1 MKIKYI
7 ALVASLF
14 MSVGAIAQHNEEVTI
29 EGAYRPKVNKVNKIV
44 LRPETPEQSYTM
56 PGSEVNVLDVERRF
70 GLNIEKISHRFR
82 HTHLAPVPLQSQL
95 KPFQEFGPE
104 CWPQTLL
111 LMARY
116 QAVCTLGIHE

>member
-44 LRPETPEQSYTM
+44 LRPETPE
-56 PGSEVNVLDVERRF
+56 
-70 GLNIEKISHRFR
+70 
-82 HTHLAPVPLQSQL
+82 
-95 KPFQEFGPE
+95 
-104 CWPQTLL
+104 
-111 LMARY
+111 
-116 QAVCTLGIHE
+116 